1 MARLDSAAT
10 DLPPCHLGWRFD
22 CKIIRVYNKNVNQL
36 RRVLAFGLPFLWP
49 YRARFLA
56 AVALALFFGLSNGA
70 FVLATKTLFER
81 LSPSPVAAGQ
91 VDPQSLTNRV
101 SGEFAEFMAQILPR
115 SGQPITPLQAAG
127 AVLFLPLLMA
137 FRAMANYLSA
147 YCMTW
152 VSTRVVRD
160 MQIRVLEKLHSLSFD
175 YFNKSTLGDLT
186 THISGDT
193 RRIFDA
199 MNNGFTDLIKEPFT
213 LVSILTGMLIID
225 ARLTMS
231 ALVILPLVI
240 VPILVVGNRLKR
252 LARQTVSV
260 GISQG
265 SGLIEALS
273 GIRLIKAYGLEKFQ
287 LSRYRG
293 ESLALVNLEVK
304 KTQAGKLVNPVIEVV
319 STMGLGILILV
330 VFATHQSVS
339 DFVGF
344 LTGMV
349 MLPNPVKRLAQMHVD
364 LVSATVSCERLEKFF
379 AQQPSVREP
388 VSPARLSPLARE
400 LILEKVYLDYGHDHV
415 LKGIDLRIP
424 KGFKLGL
431 AGASGSGKSS
441 LINLLPRFYDPTR
454 GRILW
459 DGRDLRDFST
469 AELRQQIALVSQDV
483 MLFDASVAENISL
496 GRQGAAPAEI
506 ENAARKAF
514 AHEFIQGL
522 PRGYETRVGERGV
535 MLSGGQKARISLARA
550 FLRDAP
556 ILILDEATAA
566 LDAEA
571 EKEVQKAVDALEQ
584 GRTVICI
591 AHRLSTLANMDEI
604 VVLEGGKI
612 VEQGS
617 YPKLASAKGLFARMA
632 AQQGIAAN

>member
-1 MARLDSAAT
+1 V
-10 DLPPCHLGWRFD
+10 G
-22 CKIIRVYNKNVNQL
+22 
-36 RRVLAFGLPFLWP
+36 
-49 YRARFLA
+49 
-56 AVALALFFGLSNGA
+56 LALFFGLTNGA

-91 VDPQSLTNRV
+91 VDPQSLPTRV
-101 SGEFAEFMAQILPR
+101 SNEFAEFMEKILPR
-115 SGQPITPLQAAG
+115 SGQTITPLQAAG
-127 AVLFLPLLMA
+127 AVLFLPFLMA
-137 FRAMANYLSA
+137 LRAGSNYLSA

-152 VSTRVVRD
+152 VSARVVRD

-193 RRIFDA
+193 RRIYDA
-199 MNNGFTDLIKEPFT
+199 MNNGFADLIKEPFT
-213 LVSILTGMLIID
+213 LLSILAGMFIID
-225 ARLTMS
+225 ARLTLAAM
-231 ALVILPLVI
+231 VILPLVI
-240 VPILVVGNRLKR
+240 IPILVVGNRLKR

-273 GIRLIKAYGLEKFQ
+273 GIRLIKAYGLESFQ
-287 LSRYRG
+287 LDRYRG
-293 ESLALVNLEVK
+293 ESMDLVNLEVK
-304 KTQAGKLVNPVIEVV
+304 KAQAGKLVNPVIEVI
-319 STMGLGILILV
+319 STLGLGVLIIV

-344 LTGMV
+344 LTGLV

-364 LVSATVSCERLEKFF
+364 LVSATVSCERLESFF
-379 AQQPSVREP
+379 AQQPSVKEP
-388 VSPARLSPLARE
+388 ANPAALRPLERT
-400 LILEKVYLDYGHDHV
+400 LTLEKVFLDYGHDHV
-415 LKGIDLRIP
+415 LQEVDLHIP

-441 LINLLPRFYDPTR
+441 LINLLPRFYDPAS

-469 AELRQQIALVSQDV
+469 ADLRRQIALVSQDV
-483 MLFDASVAENISL
+483 ILFDASVAENIAL
-496 GRQGAAPAEI
+496 GRDGATPSEI
-506 ENAARKAF
+506 EQAARQAF
-514 AHEFIQGL
+514 AHDFIRDL

-550 FLRDAP
+550 FLRNAP

-571 EKEVQKAVDALEQ
+571 EKEVQKAVDALEE

-604 VVLEGGKI
+604 VVLEAGRI
-612 VEQGS
+612 VERGGFTTL
-617 YPKLASAKGLFARMA
+617 LAKKGLFASMA
-632 AQQGIAAN
+632 SQQGIASS

>member
-1 MARLDSAAT
+1 M
-10 DLPPCHLGWRFD
+10 
-22 CKIIRVYNKNVNQL
+22 NQL

-49 YRARFLA
+49 YRTRFLA
-56 AVALALFFGLSNGA
+56 GVGLALFFGLTNGA

-91 VDPQSLTNRV
+91 VDPQALATRV
-101 SGEFAEFMAQILPR
+101 SGDFAEFMEKILPR

-127 AVLFLPLLMA
+127 AVLFLPFLMA
-137 FRAMANYLSA
+137 LRAGSNYLSA

-152 VSTRVVRD
+152 VSARVVRD
-160 MQIRVLEKLHSLSFD
+160 MQLRVLEKLHSLSLD

-199 MNNGFTDLIKEPFT
+199 MNNGFADLIKEPFT
-213 LVSILTGMLIID
+213 LLSILAGMIIID
-225 ARLTMS
+225 ARLTLAAM
-231 ALVILPLVI
+231 VILPLVI
-240 VPILVVGNRLKR
+240 LPILIVGNRLKR

-273 GIRLIKAYGLEKFQ
+273 GIRLIKAYGLERFQ
-287 LSRYRG
+287 LDRYRG
-293 ESLALVNLEVK
+293 ESMDLVNLEVK
-304 KTQAGKLVNPVIEVV
+304 KAQAGKLVNPVIEVI
-319 STMGLGILILV
+319 STLGLGVLIIV

-344 LTGMV
+344 LTGLV

-364 LVSATVSCERLEKFF
+364 LVSATVSCERLESFF
-379 AQQPSVREP
+379 SQQPSVKEP
-388 VSPARLSPLARE
+388 AAPVRLSPLQRE
-400 LILEKVYLDYGHDHV
+400 LALEKVFMDYGHNHV
-415 LKGIDLRIP
+415 LRDVDLRIP
-424 KGFKLGL
+424 QGFKLGL
-431 AGASGSGKSS
+431 AGPSGSGKSS
-441 LINLLPRFYDPTR
+441 LINLLPRFYDPTS

-469 AELRQQIALVSQDV
+469 ADLRRQIALVSQDV
-483 MLFDASVAENISL
+483 VLFDASVAENIGL
-496 GRQGAAPAEI
+496 GRDGATPSEI
-506 ENAARKAF
+506 EQAARQAF
-514 AHEFIQGL
+514 AHDFISDL
-522 PRGYETRVGERGV
+522 PRGYDTRVGERGV

-550 FLRDAP
+550 FLRNAP

-571 EKEVQKAVDALEQ
+571 EKEVQKAVDALEE

-604 VVLEGGKI
+604 AVLESGRI
-612 VEQGS
+612 VERGPYTRLLAQG
-617 YPKLASAKGLFARMA
+617 GLFARMA
-632 AQQGIAAN
+632 AQQGIS

>member
-1 MARLDSAAT
+1 M
-10 DLPPCHLGWRFD
+10 
-22 CKIIRVYNKNVNQL
+22 NQL

-49 YRARFLA
+49 YRGRFLA
-56 AVALALFFGLSNGA
+56 GVGLALFFGLTNGA

-91 VDPQSLTNRV
+91 VDPQALATRV
-101 SGEFAEFMAQILPR
+101 SGEFAEFMENILPR

-127 AVLFLPLLMA
+127 AVLFLPFLMA
-137 FRAMANYLSA
+137 LRALSNYLSA

-152 VSTRVVRD
+152 VSARVVRD
-160 MQIRVLEKLHSLSFD
+160 MQLRVLEKLHSLSLD
-175 YFNKSTLGDLT
+175 YFNKSSLGDLT

-199 MNNGFTDLIKEPFT
+199 MNNGFADLIKEPFT
-213 LVSILTGMLIID
+213 LVSILAGMFIID
-225 ARLTMS
+225 TRLTLAAM
-231 ALVILPLVI
+231 VILPLVI
-240 VPILVVGNRLKR
+240 LPILIVGNRLKR
-252 LARQTVSV
+252 LTRQTVSV

-273 GIRLIKAYGLEKFQ
+273 GIRLIKAYGLERFQ
-287 LSRYRG
+287 LDRYRR
-293 ESLALVNLEVK
+293 ESMDLVNLEVK
-304 KTQAGKLVNPVIEVV
+304 KAQAGKLVNPVIEVI
-319 STMGLGILILV
+319 STLGLGVLIIV

-344 LTGMV
+344 LTGLV

-364 LVSATVSCERLEKFF
+364 LVSATVSCERLESFF
-379 AQQPSVREP
+379 SQQPSVKEP
-388 VSPARLSPLARE
+388 AAPVRLSPLQRE
-400 LILEKVYLDYGHDHV
+400 LALEKVFMDYGHNHV
-415 LKGIDLRIP
+415 LQNVDLRIP
-424 KGFKLGL
+424 QGFKLGL
-431 AGASGSGKSS
+431 AGPSGSGKSS
-441 LINLLPRFYDPTR
+441 LINLLPRFYDPTS

-469 AELRQQIALVSQDV
+469 ADLRRQIALVSQDV
-483 MLFDASVAENISL
+483 VLFDASVAENIGL
-496 GRQGAAPAEI
+496 GRDGATPSEI
-506 ENAARKAF
+506 EQAARQAF
-514 AHEFIQGL
+514 AHDFIRDL
-522 PRGYETRVGERGV
+522 PRGYDTRVGERGV

-550 FLRDAP
+550 FLRNAP

-571 EKEVQKAVDALEQ
+571 EKEVQKAVDALEE

-604 VVLEGGKI
+604 VVLESGRIIERGPYTRLLA
-612 VEQGS
+612 QG
-617 YPKLASAKGLFARMA
+617 GLFARMA
-632 AQQGIAAN
+632 AQQGIS

>member
-1 MARLDSAAT
+1 LEIT
-10 DLPPCHLGWRFD
+10 LGELRGFFASSTPAG
-22 CKIIRVYNKNVNQL
+22 ILLTLIRVNQL

-49 YRARFLA
+49 YRNRFLA
-56 AVALALFFGLSNGA
+56 GVALALFFGLTNGT

-91 VDPQSLTNRV
+91 VDPQAIASRL
-101 SGEFAEFMAQILPR
+101 SGDFAGFLEEILPR

-127 AVLFLPLLMA
+127 AVLFLPFLMA
-137 FRAMANYLSA
+137 LRAGSNYLSA

-152 VSTRVVRD
+152 TSARVVRD
-160 MQIRVLEKLHSLSFD
+160 MQLRVLEKLHSLSLD

-199 MNNGFTDLIKEPFT
+199 MNNGLADLIKEPFT
-213 LVSILTGMLIID
+213 LLSILTGMFLID
-225 ARLTMS
+225 AHLTLA
-231 ALVILPLVI
+231 ALVILPLVLI
-240 VPILVVGNRLKR
+240 PILIVGNRLKR
-252 LARQTVSV
+252 IARQTVSV
-260 GISQG
+260 GIAQG
-265 SGLIEALS
+265 SKLIEALS
-273 GIRLIKAYGLEKFQ
+273 GIRLVKAYGLENFQ
-287 LSRYRG
+287 MNRYRN

-304 KTQAGKLVNPVIEVV
+304 KTQAGKLVNPVIEVIC
-319 STMGLGILILV
+319 TLGLGVLIIV

-344 LTGMV
+344 LTGLI

-379 AQQPSVREP
+379 AQQPSVKEP
-388 VSPARLSPLARE
+388 ANPAALRPLERT
-400 LILEKVYLDYGHDHV
+400 LTLEKVFLDYGHHHV
-415 LKGIDLRIP
+415 LQGVDLHIP

-431 AGASGSGKSS
+431 AGPSGSGKSS

-459 DGRDLRDFST
+459 DGRDLREFST
-469 AELRQQIALVSQDV
+469 VDLRRQIALVSQDV
-483 MLFDASVAENISL
+483 VLFDASVAENIAL
-496 GRQGAAPAEI
+496 GKDHTTPAEI
-506 ENAARKAF
+506 EESARRAF
-514 AHEFIQGL
+514 AHEFIRDL

-535 MLSGGQKARISLARA
+535 LLSGGQKARISIARA

-571 EKEVQKAVDALEQ
+571 EKEVQKAVDALEE

-591 AHRLSTLANMDEI
+591 AHRLATLANMNEI
-604 VVLEGGKI
+604 VVLEGGRI
-612 VEQGS
+612 VEQGP
-617 YPKLASAKGLFARMA
+617 YQKLVSGSGPFSRMA
-632 AQQGIAAN
+632 AQQGIVSS

>member
-1 MARLDSAAT
+1 M
-10 DLPPCHLGWRFD
+10 
-22 CKIIRVYNKNVNQL
+22 NQL

-49 YRARFLA
+49 YRNRFFA
-56 AVALALFFGLSNGA
+56 GVGLALFFGLTNGA

-81 LSPSPVAAGQ
+81 LSPSPVAVGQ
-91 VDPQSLTNRV
+91 VDPQSLPTRV
-101 SGEFAEFMAQILPR
+101 SGEFAQFMEKILPR
-115 SGQPITPLQAAG
+115 SGQTITLLQAAG
-127 AVLFLPLLMA
+127 AVLFLPFLMA
-137 FRAMANYLSA
+137 LRAGSNYLSA

-152 VSTRVVRD
+152 VSARVVRD

-193 RRIFDA
+193 RRIYDA
-199 MNNGFTDLIKEPFT
+199 MNNGFADLIKEPFT
-213 LVSILTGMLIID
+213 LLSILAGMFIID
-225 ARLTMS
+225 ARLTLAAM
-231 ALVILPLVI
+231 VILPLVI
-240 VPILVVGNRLKR
+240 IPILVVGNRLKR
-252 LARQTVSV
+252 LARQSVSV

-273 GIRLIKAYGLEKFQ
+273 GIRLIKAYGLETFQ
-287 LSRYRG
+287 LNRYRG
-293 ESLALVNLEVK
+293 ESMELVQLEVK

-319 STMGLGILILV
+319 STLGLGVLILV

-388 VSPARLSPLARE
+388 ASPARLTSLERE
-400 LILEKVYLDYGHDHV
+400 LKLEAVYLDYGHDHV
-415 LKGIDLRIP
+415 LKGIGLRIP
-424 KGFKLGL
+424 QGAKIGL
-431 AGASGSGKSS
+431 AGPSGSGKSS

-459 DGRDLRDFST
+459 DGRDVRDFAT
-469 AELRQQIALVSQDV
+469 AELRKQIALVSQDV
-483 MLFDASVAENISL
+483 VLFDASVAENIAL
-496 GRQGAAPAEI
+496 GRQGATPAEI
-506 ENAARKAF
+506 EEAARKAF
-514 AHEFIQGL
+514 AHDFIQDL
-522 PRGYETRVGERGV
+522 PRGYDTRVGERGV

-571 EKEVQKAVDALEQ
+571 EKEVQKAVDALEV

-604 VVLEGGKI
+604 IVLEDGRI

-617 YPKLASAKGLFARMA
+617 YQQLASGNGLFARMA
-632 AQQGIAAN
+632 SQQGITSN